1 MSLLPSPRDSH
12 PPLSAATTPLY
23 ICHSCAT
30 PSYFK
35 LTRYHHP
42 VLTRGCCC
50 VYSCVCEWSVL
61 GSCGRWGCTMGML
74 VDHSLKSLSPFNQ
87 VHPPTLSSSSCCS
100 LYSFQIHS
108 AIFWGHFHR
117 DLVKAVLAASLASCC
132 MLLGGMFIVI
142 LQIPTM
148 TMRCWLSSTF
158 IWDST
163 PGQVRGA
170 IVLDTL
176 SSLVLEF
183 LACLIRYVKVPMP
196 TLTPPTPAITPPL
209 AFLKVLTLLQMPTLP
224 RASPTWLNHRHCHL
238 QPQWNDDN
246 CYPHFL

>member
-1 MSLLPSPRDSH
+1 
-12 PPLSAATTPLY
+12 
-23 ICHSCAT
+23 
-30 PSYFK
+30 
-35 LTRYHHP
+35 
-42 VLTRGCCC
+42 
-50 VYSCVCEWSVL
+50 
-61 GSCGRWGCTMGML
+61 ML

-117 DLVKAVLAASLASCC
+117 DLVKAVLTASLASCC

-148 TMRCWLSSTF
+148 TMCCWLSSTF

-163 PGQVRGA
+163 LGQVRGA

-183 LACLIRYVKVPMP
+183 LACFDSLCESSDANVDSPNTSYYTTPCFSEGSYITTNAYTATSLAYMAESPSLP
-196 TLTPPTPAITPPL
+196 PPTT
-209 AFLKVLTLLQMPTLP
+209 ME
-224 RASPTWLNHRHCHL
+224 R
-238 QPQWNDDN
+238 
-246 CYPHFL
+246 